1 MRENPFKKGD
11 RVQDIRKTRETEI
24 TGIITKIKGMT
35 VEINHI
41 TWYGTRE
48 GNTNTSLKHL
58 EIAEVAR

>member
-1 MRENPFKKGD
+1 MSNPFKLGD
-11 RVQDIRKTRETEI
+11 RVRDIRKTRADEI

-35 VEINHI
+35 VEINHV

-58 EIAEVAR
+58 EVKGVYCG